1 MSVFTLIS
9 SNHGTDVCSRVDDL
23 YSAACKQ
30 GTTYEAVVHSVFC
43 ESMRNAFGEEEH
55 CIAVASA
62 FTYARETYG
71 YEDEAE
77 QEAGLEADREQG
89 ICCHGLDWMTCPAGC
104 FED

>member
-1 MSVFTLIS
+1 MANDTMTHSRSI
-9 SNHGTDVCSRVDDL
+9 TDVRGCVDAL
-23 YSAACKQ
+23 FNAACKQ

-43 ESMRNAFGEEEH
+43 ESLRSEFGEDE
-55 CIAVASA
+55 CGTAASA

-71 YEDEAE
+71 YQDEAE
-77 QEAGLEADREQG
+77 QQAQLEADAEQG